1 MEFVSGSASW
11 NPINIFRSGL
21 AARCILVVYSLS
33 RHASL
38 LDKENQR
45 LQWSTNAKDKK
56 IRRGEAS
63 HSQRI

>member
-11 NPINIFRSGL
+11 NPINILHSGL
-21 AARCILVVYSLS
+21 ATRCILVVYSSS

-38 LDKENQR
+38 LDKENRR
-45 LQWSTNAKDKK
+45 LQWSTHAKDNK
-56 IRRGEAS
+56 IRCGEAN